1 MSVRILKNIL
11 TILVS
16 AVLVAGCATTN
27 YGRNVA
33 PEAKL
38 DKAVVELPEQQILD
52 VWIELFDPGE
62 LPEREAESLG
72 LYPEIRAAE
81 ARFMP
86 AHLRQI
92 MEKTGYWGAV
102 RVVPRGTIGSEVLVG
117 GKIIKSDGEYLEI
130 EITARDATGKI
141 WYTRSYK
148 GHAGDQEGQFRDE
161 QEDNFEHV
169 YYAIANDLAE
179 FRMSLD
185 DKDPVTIRRIAEMR
199 FAADMLPDAFS
210 EHIQMDDDERSY
222 SLIRLPAEDDPAF
235 QRVKIIRDRD
245 FQLIDTLNGYYENF
259 YRELEIPYDEWRKA
273 RTIEAEA
280 LREAKSKAAKRKALG
295 ALAILGAIAI
305 EVFGSRDTR
314 VSTSSARDVM
324 ILGGAYSIKRGI
336 DMSGESEIH
345 RAAIE
350 ELGESF
356 VSEARPLVIEVD
368 GETLELKGSAEEQ
381 YKQWR
386 ELMRKIYASE
396 TGLKPVSIQ
405 TY

>member
-1 MSVRILKNIL
+1 MNVRILKNIL
-11 TILVS
+11 TILISVT
-16 AVLVAGCATTN
+16 LVAGCATTN
-27 YGRNVA
+27 HGRSAA

-38 DKAVVELPEQQILD
+38 DKAATELPEQQILD

-62 LPEREAESLG
+62 LPEQENDSLG

-81 ARFMP
+81 ARFIP

-102 RVVPRGTIGSEVLVG
+102 RVVPRDTIGAEVLVG
-117 GKIIKSDGEYLEI
+117 GKIIESDGEYLEI

-141 WYTRSYK
+141 WYTRTYQ
-148 GHAGDQEGQFRDE
+148 GHADDQEGQIRDE
-161 QEDNFEHV
+161 SEDSFEHV

-179 FRMSLD
+179 FRLSLD
-185 DKDPVTIRRIAEMR
+185 EKDPVTIRRIAEMR

-210 EHIQMDDDERSY
+210 DHIQMDDETRY
-222 SLIRLPAEDDPAF
+222 SLVRLPAEDDPAF
-235 QRVKIIRDRD
+235 QRVQIIRDRD

-259 YRELEIPYDEWRKA
+259 YRELEIPYEEWRKA
-273 RTIEAEA
+273 RNIEAEA
-280 LREAKSKAAKRKALG
+280 LREAKSKAANRKALG

-305 EVFGSRDTR
+305 EVFGGQNTR
-314 VSTSSARDVM
+314 ASTSSARDVM
-324 ILGGAYSIKRGI
+324 ILGGAYSIKRGMDI
-336 DMSGESEIH
+336 SAESEIH

-350 ELGESF
+350 ELGDSF

-396 TGLKPVSIQ
+396 TGLEPVSIRA
-405 TY
+405 Y